1 MSVIKGPAILRWARE
16 GRGYP
21 LLRRMQRV
29 MGPLPP
35 RLKGRQGFTMIE
47 LMIVVAIIG
56 VLSVISI
63 PNFLMFQAKARQT
76 EAKAALGAIFVAA
89 TTVLLTD
96 NGTYAVT
103 NIGQLPFSPIGRPNY
118 SYWYDVNGTPTAV
131 PGSSTAAGP
140 CDVRS
145 VTVFITPVA
154 SATSFTATAK
164 GNADGDATC
173 DEWSINDARNLE
185 NPSNDVT
192 N

>member
-35 RLKGRQGFTMIE
+35 RLKGRQGFTLIE

-63 PNFLMFQAKARQT
+63 PNFLMFQAKARQA
-76 EAKAALGAIFVAA
+76 EAKAALGAIFTAA

-103 NIGQLPFSPIGRPNY
+103 NIGLLPFSPIGRPNY
-118 SYWYDVNGTPTAV
+118 SYWYDVNGTSTAV

-140 CDVRS
+140 CDVSS
-145 VTVFITPVA
+145 VTTSVTPIASITG
-154 SATSFTATAK
+154 FTATAK
-164 GNADGDATC
+164 GNLDNDPTC
-173 DEWSINDARNLE
+173 DEWSITHLRVMTNL
-185 NPSNDVT
+185 SNDVT

>member
-1 MSVIKGPAILRWARE
+1 
-16 GRGYP
+16 
-21 LLRRMQRV
+21 
-29 MGPLPP
+29 
-35 RLKGRQGFTMIE
+35 LKNRQGFTLIE

-63 PNFLMFQAKARQT
+63 PNFLMFQAKARQA
-76 EAKAALGAIFVAA
+76 EAKAALGAIFTAA

-131 PGSSTAAGP
+131 PGGSTAAGP

-145 VTVFITPVA
+145 VTSLVAPVA
-154 SATSFTATAK
+154 SGTGFTATAK
-164 GNADGDATC
+164 GNVDNDPTC
-173 DEWSINDARNLE
+173 DEWSINDLRVLT
-185 NPSNDVT
+185 NPSNDAT